1 VYLRHS
7 TSCAPPRRDAAAVSA
22 LVAALCGLLGL
33 LVGALLPV
41 VIERVPAREP
51 LARAPFP
58 EIRTSLRAAKGV
70 VLVLG
75 TGALWA
81 AIGFRFDE
89 SAALPAF
96 LLFGAALVTLSV
108 IDLRHFLLPNRIVYP
123 VTAASFVLLAV
134 AAVVDSDAEAL
145 GRAVACAVGA
155 FAVFFVLHV
164 VSPRAMGFGD
174 VRLAFLLGLDLGWLG
189 VGEVVLGLL
198 LGFVYGAAVGLVL
211 LATGARSRRDHIP
224 FGPFLAAGA
233 LTALLVGETIL
244 DWYSG

>member
-1 VYLRHS
+1 V
-7 TSCAPPRRDAAAVSA
+7 TA
-22 LVAALCGLLGL
+22 LVASVCGLVGL

-41 VIERVPAREP
+41 VIERVPARQP
-51 LARAPFP
+51 VARRPYP
-58 EIRTSLRAAKGV
+58 EIRASLRTWPGWS
-70 VLVLG
+70 LVAG

-81 AIGFRFDE
+81 AVGVRFDD

-96 LLFGAALVTLSV
+96 LLFAAALVALSV

-123 VTAASFVLLAV
+123 VTAASVVLFAV
-134 AAVVDSDAEAL
+134 AAVVDSDADAL
-145 GRAVACAVGA
+145 WRALACAAGA
-155 FAVFFVLHV
+155 FAVFFLLHV
-164 VSPRAMGFGD
+164 LSPRAMGFGD

-211 LATGARSRRDHIP
+211 LATRARSRRDHIP

-233 LTALLVGETIL
+233 LTALLAGEAIL

>member
-1 VYLRHS
+1 MTGVV
-7 TSCAPPRRDAAAVSA
+7 AAV
-22 LVAALCGLLGL
+22 CGVLGL
-33 LVGALLPV
+33 VVGALLPL
-41 VIERVPAREP
+41 VIERVPAR
-51 LARAPFP
+51 ASVVRAPFP
-58 EIRTSLRAAKGV
+58 EIAASLRAPAGI

-75 TGALWA
+75 TGGLWA
-81 AIGFRFDE
+81 ATGLRFAD

-96 LLFGAALVTLSV
+96 LLFGAALVALSV

-123 VTAASFVLLAV
+123 VTAAMLVLLAG
-134 AAVVDSDAEAL
+134 AAVVDGDGEAF
-145 GRAVACAVGA
+145 GRAVACAAGS

-164 VSPRAMGFGD
+164 MSPRAMGFGD

-198 LGFVYGAAVGLVL
+198 LGFLYGAAVGLVL